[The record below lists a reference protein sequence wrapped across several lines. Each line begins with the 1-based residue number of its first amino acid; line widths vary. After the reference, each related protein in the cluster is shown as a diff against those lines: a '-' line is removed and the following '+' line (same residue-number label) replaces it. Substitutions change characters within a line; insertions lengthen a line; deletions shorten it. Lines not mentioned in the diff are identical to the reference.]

1 MTPFACARHRLR
13 SLQLVVIA
21 WGALALTA
29 TGLSAQIGIG
39 SSGLRIDPPA
49 RSMKDL
55 RDANVVKQRFDFSC
69 GAAALA
75 TLMRYGFGEDVT
87 EAQILVG
94 LFDLPT
100 EAEKRERERTGF
112 SLLDLQRVA
121 RARGYN
127 ADGFRIEPDQLS
139 MLGGPVIV
147 FIEPRGYR
155 HFAVLRGVRGDRVY
169 LADPSR
175 GNIRMPMY
183 AFFDSWLQADGRGI
197 IFAAE
202 PTSGVRSGTSLL
214 SLGAAGAGR
223 VRAELMSVREM
234 LEVDGAPVR
243 SQRPAP

>member
-1 MTPFACARHRLR
+1 MWG
-13 SLQLVVIA
+13 VIA
-21 WGALALTA
+21 LSA

-39 SSGLRIDPPA
+39 SSGLRIDRPA

-55 RDANVVKQRFDFSC
+55 RDQNVVKQRFDFSC

-75 TLMRYGFGEDVT
+75 TLMRYGFGENVT
-87 EAQILVG
+87 EAQVLVG

-100 EAEKRERERTGF
+100 DAEKAERERTGF

-127 ADGFRIEPDQLS
+127 ADGFRIEPDQLA

-155 HFAVLRGVRGDRVY
+155 HFAVFRGVRGDRVY

-175 GNIRMPMY
+175 GNIRVPLY
-183 AFFDSWLQADGRGI
+183 SFLDSWLQADGRGI
-197 IFAAE
+197 IFVAE
-202 PTSGVRSGTSLL
+202 PKAGVPPGSSAL
-214 SLGAAGAGR
+214 SLTGAAGPR
-223 VRAELMSVREM
+223 RARPELLSVREM
-234 LEVDGAPVR
+234 LEVGGARAR